1 MFPFSWF
8 GSSWSYDQLPSL
20 QGKTALVTGVSY
32 IAPIDGKVSAQQ
44 GIGLHTALELA
55 RKGASVFITSRR
67 PDNAALVVE
76 YIRRE
81 VPGAEVAVVPMQLD
95 DLQSVRDG
103 ARAWAADHRVLDIL
117 VNNAGVM
124 GVSTYKPSANGI
136 ESQMAINYIAPFLL
150 TRELWPCLLR
160 APQPRVVT
168 LSSRG
173 HLMARSKFWEFWND
187 PARYSPYL
195 AYGDTKRAVMM
206 FATELTRRKAAEF
219 FANSCHPGI
228 VDTSLFATAQYAFA
242 GRLLRPLLSTP
253 SDGAKTSVFLAADET
268 TMLATDEPDP
278 AKREQKRRAHRGQ
291 YWEPYGKLAS
301 LPGSARDP
309 EQLRALWD
317 ATEALLAEKGF
328 GGSWPGLTTEA

>member
-103 ARAWAADHRVLDIL
+103 AR
-117 VNNAGVM
+117 
-124 GVSTYKPSANGI
+124 
-136 ESQMAINYIAPFLL
+136 
-150 TRELWPCLLR
+150 
-160 APQPRVVT
+160 
-168 LSSRG
+168 
-173 HLMARSKFWEFWND
+173 
-187 PARYSPYL
+187 
-195 AYGDTKRAVMM
+195 
-206 FATELTRRKAAEF
+206 
-219 FANSCHPGI
+219 
-228 VDTSLFATAQYAFA
+228 
-242 GRLLRPLLSTP
+242 
-253 SDGAKTSVFLAADET
+253 
-268 TMLATDEPDP
+268 
-278 AKREQKRRAHRGQ
+278 
-291 YWEPYGKLAS
+291 
-301 LPGSARDP
+301 
-309 EQLRALWD
+309 
-317 ATEALLAEKGF
+317 
-328 GGSWPGLTTEA
+328 